1 MGRAFTRQDH
11 ERLDDLLGRIIS
23 TQMAGEV
30 GDRAVI
36 GVLAHLVILAKS
48 DQPELSAWL
57 HEPSTFNTWR
67 SVVAAS
73 RPRGRHA
80 RGITSPSPS
89 NEAA

>member
-1 MGRAFTRQDH
+1 
-11 ERLDDLLGRIIS
+11 LDELLGRIIS

-36 GVLAHLVILAKS
+36 GILAHLVILAKS

-57 HEPSTFNTWR
+57 HEPSTFNTWH
-67 SVVAAS
+67 SVVATS
-73 RPRGRHA
+73 GPRARHA
-80 RGITSPSPS
+80 KRVASSSPS